1 MAELSSAG
9 GQLSICLLQ
18 LWDTAPSG
26 RHIDNRWQ
34 ALNNRPM
41 PDPLSLFWAPV
52 CAIGSH
58 GAAGPN
64 AQICVSVFGASVTP
78 ERPRLLVTL
87 WKDNF
92 THDLVAA
99 SKTLVITVLS
109 EPLAGLVPRLGLVS
123 GRSQGKLAG
132 TRFELTLRGD
142 PYFPGGAAVADCDVL
157 RAFDLGDATSFLVAV
172 RERRWLSDSPMLSRA
187 RMHELLGGDFAE
199 RWEEKLRRSLPGYRE
214 AMAWG

>member
-9 GQLSICLLQ
+9 GQLSICLLKV
-18 LWDTAPSG
+18 WDTALAG
-26 RHIDNRWQ
+26 RHIDNWWQ

-52 CAIGSH
+52 CAVGSH

-99 SKTLVITVLS
+99 SETLVITVLS
-109 EPLAGLVPRLGLVS
+109 EPLAGLIPKLGLVS
-123 GRSQGKLAG
+123 GRTQDKLAG
-132 TRFELTLRGD
+132 TGFELTLRGD

-172 RERRWLSDSPMLSRA
+172 RERRWLSDSKVLSRA
-187 RMHELLGGDFAE
+187 RMHELLSGGFAE
-199 RWEEKLRRSLPGYRE
+199 RWEEKLRRSLPGYVE